1 MDFNLSASQQAL
13 QARAHDVGMRW
24 RGQYAKWD
32 ADDAA
37 PYGEIVAS
45 LRDAGLLGLT
55 IPKEY
60 GGKGGDALDYAIV
73 VEELVRTSRCWILG
87 EGPFATTGPGPS
99 MILLAAVEL
108 AMNAAIWLSGSAR
121 LSA

>member
-1 MDFNLSASQQAL
+1 MDFNLSAGQLAL
-13 QARAHDVGMRW
+13 QSRAREVGMRW

-32 ADDAA
+32 AEDEA
-37 PYGEIVAS
+37 PYREVVAS

-73 VEELVRTSRCWILG
+73 VES
-87 EGPFATTGPGPS
+87 
-99 MILLAAVEL
+99 
-108 AMNAAIWLSGSAR
+108 
-121 LSA
+121 